1 MPTSPRALTMIYR
14 ADVGISPYNTNKIQ
28 MPRSTLNRFG
38 AKLFCF
44 KVLRTLSIRDLF
56 HIKMYKSCISDQN
69 IVGGV
74 KREKTIKQDQ
84 RK

>member
-1 MPTSPRALTMIYR
+1 MPTSPRALTLIYR

-28 MPRSTLNRFG
+28 M
-38 AKLFCF
+38 
-44 KVLRTLSIRDLF
+44 LF